1 MSDYHFDF
9 HIQGE
14 RAEHHIKHVA
24 IPCVATRST
33 SGLKVSGVAQLQ
45 ADHSESA
52 TSVLKSL
59 AVFERRVGC
68 REIRAET
75 SGWAICD
82 HLFRSKTINEKV
94 V

>member
-14 RAEHHIKHVA
+14 RAEHYIKHVA
-24 IPCVATRST
+24 IPCGATRST

-52 TSVLKSL
+52 TSVQKASL
-59 AVFERRVGC
+59 SSNAGQG
-68 REIRAET
+68 AEKFARKLRDGR
-75 SGWAICD
+75 SAAIYSA
-82 HLFRSKTINEKV
+82 RKR
-94 V
+94 

>member
-14 RAEHHIKHVA
+14 RAEHYIKHVA

-68 REIRAET
+68 RERGNFGMGDLQPFIPLEN
-75 SGWAICD
+75 D
-82 HLFRSKTINEKV
+82 K
-94 V
+94 